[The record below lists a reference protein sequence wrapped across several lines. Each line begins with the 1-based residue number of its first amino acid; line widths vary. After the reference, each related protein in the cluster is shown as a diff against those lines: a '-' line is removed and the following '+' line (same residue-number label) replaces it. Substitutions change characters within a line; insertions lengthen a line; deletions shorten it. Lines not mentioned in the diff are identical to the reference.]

1 MSYFTCNL
9 LFQKAALGT
18 ASANGFDFVVTPMVH
33 PRLRTPEVIAERRSD
48 EAEITD
54 LDDPS
59 QVPARGY
66 PFARSDLLLNSSD
79 WTTLLVADLTREGNL
94 DSGCAQV
101 QIS

>member
-1 MSYFTCNL
+1 MRLICRATNL
-9 LFQKAALGT
+9 DRLA
-18 ASANGFDFVVTPMVH
+18 ANGFDFVVTPMVH